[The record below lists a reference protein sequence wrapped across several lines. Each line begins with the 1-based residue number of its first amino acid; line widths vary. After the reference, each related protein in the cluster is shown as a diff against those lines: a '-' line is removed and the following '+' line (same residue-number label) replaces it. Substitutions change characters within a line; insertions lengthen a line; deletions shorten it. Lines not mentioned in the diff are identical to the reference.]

1 MVVIERQTV
10 VLAAMEHKTITLDV
24 ACAAMHLDQ
33 PGSGDQFG
41 FDASPTSP
49 ALLQLLQ
56 LADFAD
62 QTFRVRQFA
71 IWTITDNPARDGY
84 VALGTFGIGSG
95 PSDTEI
101 ATIRQLFMKAG
112 IDPTTYQAL
121 A

>member
-1 MVVIERQTV
+1 MIERQTV
-10 VLAAMEHKTITLDV
+10 VLAAMEHKTITLEV

-101 ATIRQLFMKAG
+101 ATIRQLLMKAG